1 LEANTVKK
9 CPFCAESIQDDAVK
23 CRFCGEWLEGKIK
36 TKLSNAITK
45 DIQKAEYGIAKSA
58 DLPTAGKS
66 VTGWS
71 FILIGGALG
80 AILGA
85 LMVFGVGGDD
95 FHAGWG
101 SRILLLV
108 LMGIGA
114 WLGQILH
121 ERLNENLSNRKKK

>member
-1 LEANTVKK
+1 MKN

-23 CRFCGEWLEGKIK
+23 CRFCGEWLESKVK
-36 TKLSNAITK
+36 TKLSSAIIK
-45 DIQKAEYGIAKSA
+45 DVKKAKYGKTEFMGGTHV
-58 DLPTAGKS
+58 PTAGKS

-80 AILGA
+80 SI
-85 LMVFGVGGDD
+85 VGVLLISGVSGDD

-101 SRILLLV
+101 SRIFLLI

-114 WLGQILH
+114 WLGQALH
-121 ERLNENLSNRKKK
+121 ERLNENLSNRNKK